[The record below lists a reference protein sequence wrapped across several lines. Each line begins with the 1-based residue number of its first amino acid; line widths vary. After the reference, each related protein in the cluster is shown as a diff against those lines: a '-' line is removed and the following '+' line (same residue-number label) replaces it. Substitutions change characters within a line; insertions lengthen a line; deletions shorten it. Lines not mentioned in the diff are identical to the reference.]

1 MTRQPAARRRQT
13 DARWLIDAGLLLI
26 AVSNYWMSRMNLNIS
41 PDQVIWPRTGLVFF
55 RLLSTRAIPAGEV
68 WINDNGTSA
77 AIWFPPGMQAWP
89 VELVAKLKLLP
100 LFLTLCG
107 FGRMRQGDTLSD
119 AMERAHPQEPHFY
132 LYFLAVDPALQGMGL
147 GSRIL
152 DATLKR
158 IDEMGLSAYLENSNP
173 RNTRS
178 YERAGFLA
186 RNNIAPEGAPPL
198 IPMWRAVSQYR

>member
-1 MTRQPAARRRQT
+1 
-13 DARWLIDAGLLLI
+13 
-26 AVSNYWMSRMNLNIS
+26 MNLNIS
-41 PDQVIWPRTGLVFF
+41 PPKKDQAGPRPDDLVPAEVP
-55 RLLSTRAIPAGEV
+55 LSFIHTSPAGIARV
-68 WINDNGTSA
+68 DKSR

-107 FGRMRQGDTLSD
+107 FGRMRRGGTLSD

-186 RNNIAPEGAPPL
+186 RKNIAPEGAPPL
-198 IPMWRAVSQYR
+198 IPMWRAVSQYC

>member
-1 MTRQPAARRRQT
+1 M
-13 DARWLIDAGLLLI
+13 
-26 AVSNYWMSRMNLNIS
+26 
-41 PDQVIWPRTGLVFF
+41 
-55 RLLSTRAIPAGEV
+55 
-68 WINDNGTSA
+68 
-77 AIWFPPGMQAWP
+77 
-89 VELVAKLKLLP
+89 
-100 LFLTLCG
+100 
-107 FGRMRQGDTLSD
+107 LSD

-132 LYFLAVDPALQGMGL
+132 LYFLAVDPALQGMDL

-186 RNNIAPEGAPPL
+186 RKNIAPEGAPSL

>member
-1 MTRQPAARRRQT
+1 MADRRWIAAHRRQQ
-13 DARWLIDAGLLLI
+13 LLDV
-26 AVSNYWMSRMNLNIS
+26 ADEPRYQSRPSHL
-41 PDQVIWPRTGLVFF
+41 PRAGLVFF

-107 FGRMRQGDTLSD
+107 FGRMRRGGTLSD

-186 RNNIAPEGAPPL
+186 RKNIAPEGAPPL

>member
-1 MTRQPAARRRQT
+1 M
-13 DARWLIDAGLLLI
+13 
-26 AVSNYWMSRMNLNIS
+26 
-41 PDQVIWPRTGLVFF
+41 
-55 RLLSTRAIPAGEV
+55 
-68 WINDNGTSA
+68 
-77 AIWFPPGMQAWP
+77 AWP

-107 FGRMRQGDTLSD
+107 FGRMRRGGALSD

-132 LYFLAVDPALQGMGL
+132 LYFLAVDPAFQGMGL

-158 IDEMGLSAYLENSNP
+158 IDEMGLPAYLENSNP
-173 RNTRS
+173 RNTPL

-186 RNNIAPEGAPPL
+186 RKTLPL
-198 IPMWRAVSQYR
+198 QARRL

>member
-1 MTRQPAARRRQT
+1 
-13 DARWLIDAGLLLI
+13 
-26 AVSNYWMSRMNLNIS
+26 
-41 PDQVIWPRTGLVFF
+41 
-55 RLLSTRAIPAGEV
+55 
-68 WINDNGTSA
+68 
-77 AIWFPPGMQAWP
+77 MQAWP
-89 VELVAKLKLLP
+89 VELVAKSKLLP

-107 FGRMRQGDTLSD
+107 FGRMRRGGTLSD
-119 AMERAHPQEPHFY
+119 AMERAHPQEPHSY

-178 YERAGFLA
+178 YEPAGFLA
-186 RNNIAPEGAPPL
+186 RKNIAPEGAPSL

>member
-1 MTRQPAARRRQT
+1 MQ
-13 DARWLIDAGLLLI
+13 G
-26 AVSNYWMSRMNLNIS
+26 
-41 PDQVIWPRTGLVFF
+41 
-55 RLLSTRAIPAGEV
+55 
-68 WINDNGTSA
+68 A
-77 AIWFPPGMQAWP
+77 AIGFADEPRAWSFFDSLIHAC
-89 VELVAKLKLLP
+89 ELVAKLKLLP

-107 FGRMRQGDTLSD
+107 FGPMRQSGALSD
-119 AMERAHPQEPHFY
+119 AMERAHLQEPHFY
-132 LYFLAVDPALQGMGL
+132 LYFLAVDPALQGMDL

-186 RNNIAPEGAPPL
+186 RKNIAPEGAPSL

>member
-1 MTRQPAARRRQT
+1 
-13 DARWLIDAGLLLI
+13 
-26 AVSNYWMSRMNLNIS
+26 
-41 PDQVIWPRTGLVFF
+41 
-55 RLLSTRAIPAGEV
+55 
-68 WINDNGTSA
+68 
-77 AIWFPPGMQAWP
+77 MQAWP

-107 FGRMRQGDTLSD
+107 FGRMRRGGTLSD

-158 IDEMGLSAYLENSNP
+158 IDEMGCPLTSKTPMREIHDHMSA
-173 RNTRS
+173 R
-178 YERAGFLA
+178 GF
-186 RNNIAPEGAPPL
+186 
-198 IPMWRAVSQYR
+198 WRATTLPLKARRL